1 MRGSPTGGS
10 MPMPTQ
16 IEPLRREEREPEL
29 APGFP
34 LRVGVVDMG
43 SNAIRLMAAEFI
55 APATWTELV
64 NERIPVR
71 LGHRVYQTGRLEDDA
86 IGAAVEAMAR
96 FADILRQLGIEHY
109 RAVATSA
116 VRESRNGRKLVER
129 VRRETGLSLE
139 VISGV
144 EEARLVHWAARH
156 RLKLGADPW
165 AMADLGGGSLEFAV
179 VDADGVL
186 ASESHTIGSVRLLE
200 QFERVEK
207 LGPFHKLIED
217 YLAGL
222 RLISLARSDG
232 VGGFYATGG
241 NMEDLAVLGDA
252 PADEAGV
259 RVLSVSALEEII
271 DELVGLTV
279 KERIE
284 VLGLRPDRA
293 DVILPAAIVYARM
306 AHLIGRDEIH
316 VPRVGVKE
324 GTMLDLVEGVTQRTD
339 HSARH
344 ERDVRAGAVAF
355 GRRFM
360 FDEAHGVHVSRL
372 AEQIFDGLTEL
383 HELSPR
389 DREILQAAA
398 VLHDIGQQIG
408 YQKHHKHSYYLI
420 SDAELPGLSPEE
432 VELVANVARYHRRA
446 SPSTD
451 HDHYAALGKKDR
463 KRVKRLA
470 PLLRLA
476 DALDREHL
484 QKVRIVGVRRV
495 DEDEVVLHVEG
506 EGDLTIELWALGRKA
521 RLFERI
527 YDRKVRTDD
536 RTDRAS

>member
-1 MRGSPTGGS
+1 MRI
-10 MPMPTQ
+10 Q
-16 IEPLRREEREPEL
+16 IEPLRREERGPDL

-43 SNAIRLMAAEFI
+43 SNAIRVMAAEFI

-64 NERIPVR
+64 SERIPVR

-96 FADILRQLGIEHY
+96 FADILQQLGIEHY

-144 EEARLVHWAARH
+144 EEARLVHWAARQ

-222 RLISLARSDG
+222 RLISLARSDR

-259 RVLSVSALEEII
+259 RVLPVSSLEEII

-279 KERIE
+279 EERIE

-324 GTMLDLVEGVTQRTD
+324 GTMLDLVEGITQQTD

-360 FDEAHGVHVSRL
+360 FDEVHGVHVARL
-372 AEQIFDGLTEL
+372 AEQIFDGLMEL
-383 HELSPR
+383 HGLSPR
-389 DREILQAAA
+389 DREILLAAA

-420 SDAELPGLSPEE
+420 SDAELPGLSRDE

-451 HDHYAALGKKDR
+451 HDHYAALKKKDR

-470 PLLRLA
+470 ALLRLA

-484 QKVRIVGVRRV
+484 QKVRFVGVRRV
-495 DEDEVVLHVEG
+495 DEDEVALHVEG

-527 YDRKVRTDD
+527 YDTKVRTDD

>member
-1 MRGSPTGGS
+1 
-10 MPMPTQ
+10 MPQTQ
-16 IEPLRREEREPEL
+16 IEPLTRKEREPDL

-34 LRVGVVDMG
+34 LRVAVVDMG
-43 SNAIRLMAAEFI
+43 SNAIRMMAAEFI

-86 IGAAVEAMAR
+86 INAAVEAMER

-129 VRRETGLSLE
+129 VRRETGLTLE

-156 RLKLGADPW
+156 RLKLGAEPW

-179 VDADGVL
+179 VDAEGVL

-207 LGPFHKLIED
+207 LGPFHKLVED

-259 RVLSVSALEEII
+259 RVLPVLELEEII
-271 DELVGLTV
+271 DELVGMTV
-279 KERIE
+279 EERIE

-293 DVILPAAIVYARM
+293 DVILPAAIVFARM

-324 GTMLDLVEGVTQRTD
+324 GTMLDLVEGVTQRID

-355 GRRFM
+355 GRRFI

-372 AEQIFDGLTEL
+372 AEQIFDGLMDL
-383 HELSPR
+383 HALSPR

-408 YQKHHKHSYYLI
+408 YQRHHKHSYYLI
-420 SDAELPGLSPEE
+420 SHAELPGLSPDEL
-432 VELVANVARYHRRA
+432 ELVANVARYHRRA
-446 SPSTD
+446 RPTTA
-451 HDHYAALGKKDR
+451 HDHYATLSKKDR
-463 KRVKRLA
+463 KRVKKLA
-470 PLLRLA
+470 ALLRLA

-484 QKVRIVGVRRV
+484 QKVGCIRVERV

-506 EGDLTIELWALGRKA
+506 EGDPAIELWALGRKA

-527 YDRKVRTDD
+527 YEKKVRTDD
-536 RTDRAS
+536 RTDRAD

>member
-1 MRGSPTGGS
+1 

-16 IEPLRREEREPEL
+16 IEPLRREEREPDL

-144 EEARLVHWAARH
+144 EEARLVHWAARN
-156 RLKLGADPW
+156 RLKLGTDPW

-207 LGPFHKLIED
+207 LGPFHKLVED

-279 KERIE
+279 EERIE

-372 AEQIFDGLTEL
+372 AEQIFDGLMEL
-383 HELSPR
+383 HGLSPR

-420 SDAELPGLSPEE
+420 SHTELPGLSPEE

-446 SPSTD
+446 SPNTD

-463 KRVKRLA
+463 KRVKKLA
-470 PLLRLA
+470 SLLRLA

-484 QKVRIVGVRRV
+484 QKVHIVGVRRV

-506 EGDLTIELWALGRKA
+506 EGDLAIELWALGRKA
-521 RLFERI
+521 RLFERM
-527 YDRKVRTDD
+527 YDTKVRTDD